1 MCLYLSSLN
10 PRKCVIAMISCS
22 VVVQLNSSPKSEKT
36 TSSPTT
42 TTVTLV
48 VFVCYVN
55 LSLPWYIEND
65 SFAPLCISQLGLSPL
80 LLAGMH
86 CIEHM
91 VFTGSCAAL
100 YKKHSKRN
108 NSRTTSTSSQFND
121 RSPVL
126 SVEWTDGD
134 SPRYT

>member
-1 MCLYLSSLN
+1 MCNRDDQLLRRRAAKLESKV
-10 PRKCVIAMISCS
+10 RKNNIITDDDDDDGYFGCIRLLCKPV
-22 VVVQLNSSPKSEKT
+22 
-36 TSSPTT
+36 
-42 TTVTLV
+42 
-48 VFVCYVN
+48 
-55 LSLPWYIEND
+55 SLPCYIEND